1 MSLTWLY
8 DVCFFTIKP
17 LTFHSLTF
25 ERPRSLS
32 KSIWIGEL
40 PWQLLWSV
48 ADTLGWMSDVHVTC
62 CGSRWEKV
70 CLLWKKHEKKSTMY
84 GLKHR
89 NALDEQV
96 FLPPTKT
103 ASLPGRE
110 RPWRPPRPKAC
121 WKCCRNATPT
131 WRWFKRPPVENAPKN
146 LGFFVGDTKY
156 PVNY

>member
-1 MSLTWLY
+1 MMSG
-8 DVCFFTIKP
+8 FFTIKP
-17 LTFHSLTF
+17 FTFHSLTC

-48 ADTLGWMSDVHVTC
+48 ADTLGWMSDVH
-62 CGSRWEKV
+62 GDMLRESLGKNG
-70 CLLWKKHEKKSTMY
+70 LLWKKNTKKQHPH

-96 FLPPTKT
+96 LVLP
-103 ASLPGRE
+103 LQNCFGMPGRE

-131 WRWFKRPPVENAPKN
+131 WRWFKRPPVGKMHQKN
-146 LGFFVGDTKY
+146 RFFFGRGY
-156 PVNY
+156 

>member
-17 LTFHSLTF
+17 FTFHSLTC

-48 ADTLGWMSDVHVTC
+48 ADTLGWMSDVHGFHVFR
-62 CGSRWEKV
+62 SRWGKNGFALEKT
-70 CLLWKKHEKKSTMY
+70 HEKFQRVWPETSQCF
-84 GLKHR
+84 R
-89 NALDEQV
+89 WASV
-96 FLPPTKT
+96 FTPYKT

-131 WRWFKRPPVENAPKN
+131 WRWFKRPPVGKFAPKN
-146 LGFFVGDTKY
+146 RFFFW
-156 PVNY
+156 

>member
-8 DVCFFTIKP
+8 DVCFFPIKP
-17 LTFHSLTF
+17 FTFHSLTS

-62 CGSRWEKV
+62 FPESLGKKCS
-70 CLLWKKHEKKSTMY
+70 LWKKTRKSNMY

-89 NALDEQV
+89 NALDEQSV
-96 FLPPTKT
+96 KKPLQKLLPDCQGGK
-103 ASLPGRE
+103 

-131 WRWFKRPPVENAPKN
+131 WRWFKRPPVGKMHQKTCC
-146 LGFFVGDTKY
+146 FFCRGY
-156 PVNY
+156 